1 MNNISGLPIS
11 TYTIDSQLNTNH
23 TFEWK
28 DGLGAIIGAAST
40 FTATVPGD
48 YSLIATNST
57 TGCIS
62 EEVFVS
68 VLPSSIAITGYSV
81 TENFVDNQ
89 VITVVASGYGGA
101 NDAFLYQLDGGLFQE
116 SNIFENVASGQHTVI
131 VRDKYGC
138 GDSAPFDVLV
148 VNYPK
153 FFTPNGD
160 GFNDYWNISDLN
172 LLDTAKISIFNR
184 EGKLVKQISTSGQG
198 WDGNFNGVALP
209 ASDYWFAV
217 NYTEDGLSKEFKSHF
232 TLKR

>member
-11 TYTIDSQLNTNH
+11 TYTIDSHLNTNH

-28 DGLGAIIGAAST
+28 DGLGTIIGAAST

-209 ASDYWFAV
+209 ASDYWFSV